1 MRLGLG
7 LPSRAGSFGN
17 VPTNPQ
23 EKAYL
28 VLTAMGPDRPG
39 LVSELASA
47 IHGAGANLE
56 DSRMAIL
63 GGEFALL
70 LLLSGSEQAAAAV
83 ERLAPALGER
93 LGLRLLSKRT
103 GRAQPR
109 NFLPYRI
116 SVTGFDRPGI
126 VLRISEILA
135 RRAIN
140 VASLESRLS
149 YAPLSGT
156 PMFVLEAELQVPSEV
171 ALAELRR
178 ELGAQC
184 DEENLDL
191 SLESVRNA

>member
-1 MRLGLG
+1 MRGVSTD
-7 LPSRAGSFGN
+7 PSHK
-17 VPTNPQ
+17 Q
-23 EKAYL
+23 YL
-28 VLTAMGPDRPG
+28 VLTAVGPDRPG
-39 LVSELASA
+39 LVSEIAGA

-70 LLLSGSEQAAAAV
+70 LLVSGPETAAAAV
-83 ERLAPALGER
+83 ERAAGPLGDR
-93 LGLRLLSKRT
+93 LGLRVISKRT
-103 GRAQPR
+103 GPGQRR
-109 NFLPYRI
+109 EFLPYRI

-135 RRAIN
+135 RRGVN
-140 VASLESRLS
+140 VASLESHVA

-178 ELGAQC
+178 ELGSRC

-191 SLESVRNA
+191 SLESVRNS

>member
-1 MRLGLG
+1 M
-7 LPSRAGSFGN
+7 PADAN
-17 VPTNPQ
+17 NKT
-23 EKAYL
+23 YL
-28 VLTAMGPDRPG
+28 VLTAVGPDRPG
-39 LVSELASA
+39 LVSEIAAA

-70 LLLSGSEQAAAAV
+70 LLLSGPESAAAAV
-83 ERLAPALGER
+83 EKTAGPLGER
-93 LGLRLLSKRT
+93 LGLRVISKRT
-103 GRAQPR
+103 GRGQQKD
-109 NFLPYRI
+109 FLPYRI

-135 RRAIN
+135 RRGVN
-140 VASLESRLS
+140 VASLESHLA

-178 ELGAQC
+178 ELSAQC

-191 SLESVRNA
+191 SLESVRKS

>member
-1 MRLGLG
+1 M
-7 LPSRAGSFGN
+7 PSDSSDK
-17 VPTNPQ
+17 T
-23 EKAYL
+23 YL
-28 VLTAMGPDRPG
+28 VLTAVGPDRPG
-39 LVSELASA
+39 LVSEIASA

-70 LLLSGSEQAAAAV
+70 LLLSGPEAAAAAV
-83 ERLAPALGER
+83 EKTAGPLGER
-93 LGLRLLSKRT
+93 LGLRVLSKRT
-103 GRAQPR
+103 ARGQHRD
-109 NFLPYRI
+109 FLPYRI

-126 VLRISEILA
+126 VLKISEILA
-135 RRAIN
+135 RRGVN
-140 VASLESRLS
+140 VASLESRLA

-178 ELGAQC
+178 ELSAQC

-191 SLESVRNA
+191 SLESVRNS